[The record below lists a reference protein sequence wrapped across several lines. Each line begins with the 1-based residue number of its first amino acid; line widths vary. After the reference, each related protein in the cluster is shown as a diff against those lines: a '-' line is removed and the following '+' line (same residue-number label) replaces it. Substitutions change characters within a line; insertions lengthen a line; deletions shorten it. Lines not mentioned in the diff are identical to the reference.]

1 MTQERVAYVNGEILP
16 ESLATVSIGDMGFLY
31 GDAVFDDET
40 LAIVEYVEKLT
51 KEPSEM
57 TENDIQTLR
66 KSGLSDNQILSV
78 VMITAMFAFMN
89 RLADGLG
96 VEIEDQKG
104 TFVNSWL
111 RASENTSSWLHYQ
124 PKEKV

>member
-1 MTQERVAYVNGEILP
+1 MASIVMQDYGE
-16 ESLATVSIGDMGFLY
+16 
-31 GDAVFDDET
+31 AVLDDET

-66 KSGLSDNQILSV
+66 KAGLSDNQILSV
-78 VMITAMFAFMN
+78 VMITSMFAFMN

-96 VEIEDQKG
+96 VEIEDEKG
-104 TFVNSWL
+104 AFVNSWL
-111 RASENTSSWLHYQ
+111 RTSTNSSSWLHYQ
-124 PKEKV
+124 SRERV

>member
-1 MTQERVAYVNGEILP
+1 MA
-16 ESLATVSIGDMGFLY
+16 SIVMQDY
-31 GDAVFDDET
+31 GDAVLDDET

-66 KSGLSDNQILSV
+66 KAGLSDNQILSV

-96 VEIEDQKG
+96 VEIEDEKG
-104 TFVNSWL
+104 AFVNSWL
-111 RASENTSSWLHYQ
+111 RTSNNSSSWLHHQ
-124 PKEKV
+124 PRERV

>member
-1 MTQERVAYVNGEILP
+1 MA
-16 ESLATVSIGDMGFLY
+16 SIVMQDY
-31 GDAVFDDET
+31 GNAALDDET

-51 KEPSEM
+51 TEPSEM
-57 TENDIQTLR
+57 TETDIQTLR
-66 KSGLSDNQILSV
+66 KTGLSDDHILSV

-96 VEIEDQKG
+96 VEIEDEKG
-104 TFVNSWL
+104 AFVNSWL
-111 RASENTSSWLHYQ
+111 RTSESTSSWLHYQ

>member
-1 MTQERVAYVNGEILP
+1 MA
-16 ESLATVSIGDMGFLY
+16 SIVMQDY
-31 GDAVFDDET
+31 GNSALDDET

-51 KEPSEM
+51 KEPYEM

-66 KSGLSDNQILSV
+66 KTGLSDDHILSV

-96 VEIEDQKG
+96 VEIEDEKG
-104 TFVNSWL
+104 AFVNSWL
-111 RASENTSSWLHYQ
+111 RTSENTSSWLHYQ

>member
-1 MTQERVAYVNGEILP
+1 MA
-16 ESLATVSIGDMGFLY
+16 SIVMQDY
-31 GDAVFDDET
+31 GDAVLDDET

-66 KSGLSDNQILSV
+66 KAGLSDNQILSI

-96 VEIEDQKG
+96 VEIEDEKG
-104 TFVNSWL
+104 AFVNSWF
-111 RASENTSSWLHYQ
+111 RTSNNSSSWLHHQ
-124 PKEKV
+124 PRERV

>member
-1 MTQERVAYVNGEILP
+1 MA
-16 ESLATVSIGDMGFLY
+16 SIVMQDY
-31 GDAVFDDET
+31 GDAALDDET
-40 LAIVEYVEKLT
+40 LAMVEYVEKLT

-57 TENDIQTLR
+57 TENDIETLR
-66 KSGLSDNQILSV
+66 NTGLSDDQILSV

-96 VEIEDQKG
+96 VEVEDEKG

-111 RASENTSSWLHYQ
+111 RTSEDTPSWLHYQ
-124 PKEKV
+124 TKEKV

>member
-1 MTQERVAYVNGEILP
+1 MASVVMQ
-16 ESLATVSIGDMGFLY
+16 DY
-31 GDAVFDDET
+31 GNAALDDET

-66 KSGLSDNQILSV
+66 KTGLSDDHILSV

-96 VEIEDQKG
+96 VEIEDEKG
-104 TFVNSWL
+104 AFVNSWL
-111 RASENTSSWLHYQ
+111 RTSESTSSWLHYQ
-124 PKEKV
+124 PKEKI

>member
-1 MTQERVAYVNGEILP
+1 MA
-16 ESLATVSIGDMGFLY
+16 SIVMQDY
-31 GDAVFDDET
+31 GDAVLDDET

-66 KSGLSDNQILSV
+66 KAGLSDNQILSV

-96 VEIEDQKG
+96 VEIEDEKG
-104 TFVNSWL
+104 AFVNSWL
-111 RASENTSSWLHYQ
+111 RTSTNSSSWLHYQ
-124 PKEKV
+124 SRERV

>member
-1 MTQERVAYVNGEILP
+1 MA
-16 ESLATVSIGDMGFLY
+16 SIVMQDY
-31 GDAVFDDET
+31 GNAALDDET
-40 LAIVEYVEKLT
+40 LAIVEYVEMLT

-66 KSGLSDNQILSV
+66 KTGLSDDHILSV

-96 VEIEDQKG
+96 VEIADEKG
-104 TFVNSWL
+104 AFVNSWL
-111 RASENTSSWLHYQ
+111 RTSEITSSWLHYQ

>member
-1 MTQERVAYVNGEILP
+1 MA
-16 ESLATVSIGDMGFLY
+16 SIVMQDY
-31 GDAVFDDET
+31 GNAALDDET

-66 KSGLSDNQILSV
+66 KTGLSDDHILSV

-96 VEIEDQKG
+96 VEIEDEKG

-111 RASENTSSWLHYQ
+111 RTAESTPSWLHYQ

>member
-1 MTQERVAYVNGEILP
+1 MA
-16 ESLATVSIGDMGFLY
+16 SIVMQDY
-31 GDAVFDDET
+31 GNAALDDET

-66 KSGLSDNQILSV
+66 KTGLSDDHILSV

-96 VEIEDQKG
+96 VEIEDEKG
-104 TFVNSWL
+104 AFVNSWL
-111 RASENTSSWLHYQ
+111 RTSESTSSWLHYQ

>member
-1 MTQERVAYVNGEILP
+1 MA
-16 ESLATVSIGDMGFLY
+16 STVMQDY
-31 GDAVFDDET
+31 GNAALDDET

-66 KSGLSDNQILSV
+66 KTGLSDDHILSV

-96 VEIEDQKG
+96 VEIEDEKG
-104 TFVNSWL
+104 AFVNSWL
-111 RASENTSSWLHYQ
+111 RTSENTSSWLHYQ

>member
-1 MTQERVAYVNGEILP
+1 MA
-16 ESLATVSIGDMGFLY
+16 SIVMQDY
-31 GDAVFDDET
+31 GNAALDDET

-66 KSGLSDNQILSV
+66 KTGLSDDHILSV

-96 VEIEDQKG
+96 GEIEDEKG
-104 TFVNSWL
+104 AFVNSWL
-111 RASENTSSWLHYQ
+111 RTSESTSSWLHYQ

>member
-1 MTQERVAYVNGEILP
+1 MA
-16 ESLATVSIGDMGFLY
+16 SIVMQDY
-31 GDAVFDDET
+31 GNAALDDET

-51 KEPSEM
+51 TEPSEM
-57 TENDIQTLR
+57 TETDIQTLR
-66 KSGLSDNQILSV
+66 KTGLSDDHILSV

-96 VEIEDQKG
+96 VEIEDKKG
-104 TFVNSWL
+104 AFVNSWL
-111 RASENTSSWLHYQ
+111 RTSENTSSWLHYQ

>member
-1 MTQERVAYVNGEILP
+1 MASVVMQ
-16 ESLATVSIGDMGFLY
+16 DY

-66 KSGLSDNQILSV
+66 KTGLSDNQILSV

-111 RASENTSSWLHYQ
+111 RASENTSSWLHHQ

>member
-1 MTQERVAYVNGEILP
+1 MASIVMQDYGE
-16 ESLATVSIGDMGFLY
+16 
-31 GDAVFDDET
+31 AVLDDET

-66 KSGLSDNQILSV
+66 KAGLSDNQILSV
-78 VMITAMFAFMN
+78 VMITSMFAFMN

-96 VEIEDQKG
+96 VEIEDEKG
-104 TFVNSWL
+104 AFVNSWL
-111 RASENTSSWLHYQ
+111 RTSTNSSSWLNYQ
-124 PKEKV
+124 PRERV

>member
-1 MTQERVAYVNGEILP
+1 MA
-16 ESLATVSIGDMGFLY
+16 SIVMQDY
-31 GDAVFDDET
+31 GNAALDDET

-51 KEPSEM
+51 TEPSEM
-57 TENDIQTLR
+57 TETDIQTLR
-66 KSGLSDNQILSV
+66 KTGLSDDHILSV

-96 VEIEDQKG
+96 VEIEDEKG
-104 TFVNSWL
+104 AFVNSWL
-111 RASENTSSWLHYQ
+111 RTPESTSSWLHYQ

>member
-1 MTQERVAYVNGEILP
+1 MASVVMQ
-16 ESLATVSIGDMGFLY
+16 DY

-66 KSGLSDNQILSV
+66 KTGLSDDHILSV

-96 VEIEDQKG
+96 VEIEDEKG
-104 TFVNSWL
+104 AFVNSWL
-111 RASENTSSWLHYQ
+111 RTSESTSSWLHYQ